1 MAQSN
6 NNNDKFTSSRSDNSL
21 KLLTIKFLEILR
33 QSKNNTIDLK
43 YAVEKLNVVKRRI
56 YDITNILEGLGMLR
70 KESVNTSRWVGQD
83 LNMILEECDIEKENA
98 TENLE
103 IQELLDK
110 ELELD
115 EEIEKINN
123 EINNLTVEKSTS
135 QYLYVTYEDLSKL
148 HSLRDKTAFAIKA
161 PQDSFFE
168 GNEDNGKHT
177 LQITAVDDK
186 IDVYYIEEKK

>member
-1 MAQSN
+1 MAK
-6 NNNDKFTSSRSDNSL
+6 NNDKFTSSRSDNSL

-56 YDITNILEGLGMLR
+56 YDITNILEGLGMLT
-70 KESVNTSRWVGQD
+70 KESVNVSRWIGED
-83 LNMILEECDIEKENA
+83 LNTILEECDAEKENV

-103 IQELLDK
+103 MQELNSR
-110 ELELD
+110 ELQLD

-123 EINNLTVEKSTS
+123 EIHLLTSEKKTS
-135 QYLYVTYEDLSKL
+135 QYLYVTYDDLSKL
-148 HSLRDKTAFAIKA
+148 LSLHNKTAFAIKA

-168 GNEDNGKHT
+168 GNEDKEKHV